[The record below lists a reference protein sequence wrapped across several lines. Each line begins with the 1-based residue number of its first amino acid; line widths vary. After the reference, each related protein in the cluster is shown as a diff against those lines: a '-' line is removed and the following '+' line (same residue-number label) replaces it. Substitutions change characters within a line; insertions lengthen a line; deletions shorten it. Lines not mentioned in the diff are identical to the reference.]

1 MISKRSK
8 KKAEEEDSLNDIPE
22 STLIQ
27 TSEKILNSGDEI
39 DINALNENYSLK
51 DSERK
56 KIISDYYSKHLSEI
70 IPDFLYLSSYNA
82 AKNKDLLEKRRGLG
96 MFVKKGAQ
104 QKIMEQRKES
114 FYNDYVKSL
123 LVEAGKLGITK
134 QHLLDL
140 IERGENDGSINS

>member
-1 MISKRSK
+1 MY
-8 KKAEEEDSLNDIPE
+8 NCYN
-22 STLIQ
+22 Q
-27 TSEKILNSGDEI
+27 TQ
-39 DINALNENYSLK
+39 A
-51 DSERK
+51 
-56 KIISDYYSKHLSEI
+56 
-70 IPDFLYLSSYNA
+70 
-82 AKNKDLLEKRRGLG
+82 
-96 MFVKKGAQ
+96 AQ

>member
-1 MISKRSK
+1 MNFDFNDSTPLYQQIADQLEEMIFSGGFDEGSQV
-8 KKAEEEDSLNDIPE
+8 P
-22 STLIQ
+22 STTQLSQQLHINPA
-27 TSEKILNSGDEI
+27 TVLKGMNILV
-39 DINALNENYSLK
+39 
-51 DSERK
+51 
-56 KIISDYYSKHLSEI
+56 
-70 IPDFLYLSSYNA
+70 
-82 AKNKDLLEKRRGLG
+82 NKDLLEKRRGLG

-140 IERGENDGSINS
+140 IERGENDGSINSLKHC